1 MNKAIKIL
9 AVALIVQLSLW
20 AFLQFSGT
28 TSAQN
33 AQTLLDAQLLEADEL
48 AFEIA
53 DAEGKLVSLQ
63 RAAEGWRLLS
73 GLPADSAKASAL
85 LEKLSLLSL
94 DWPASTSADAH
105 ERFEVAEEK
114 FQRRFKLTADGNEE
128 TLFFGTSPGYQQVHA
143 RSEGDSVFAVKI
155 ANYELPA
162 SDDDWLDKALLT
174 SNGEITSVTW
184 AENVV
189 ITKEASDWLL
199 NGEVANIEA
208 TREAVGN
215 LADLRVLGVLESAPT
230 AAPADAREI
239 LVSDTDGEYRLSF
252 WSRESNN
259 DHVIVSTRYPGE
271 AFRMA
276 NYVAE
281 QLVPEEGAL
290 EAPQVPKV
298 DLDPEALG
306 L

>member
-9 AVALIVQLSLW
+9 AVALVVQLCLW
-20 AFLQFSGT
+20 AFLQFSGA
-28 TSAQN
+28 TSTQSAE
-33 AQTLLDAQLLEADEL
+33 TLLDAQLLETEEL
-48 AFEIA
+48 AFEVA
-53 DAEGKLVSLQ
+53 DAEGNSVSLQ

-73 GLPADSAKASAL
+73 GLPADSAKASQL
-85 LEKLSLLSL
+85 LEKLSVLNL

-105 ERFEVAEEK
+105 ERFEVAEDK
-114 FQRRFKLTADGNEE
+114 FQRRFKLSAGGEE
-128 TLFFGTSPGYQQVHA
+128 KTLFLGTSPGYQQVHA
-143 RSEGDSVFAVKI
+143 RGEGDSVYAVKI
-155 ANYELPA
+155 ANYEVPA
-162 SDDDWLDKALLT
+162 TADDWLDKAILN

-184 AENVV
+184 SEDVV
-189 ITKEASDWLL
+189 ITKGASGWLL
-199 NGEVANIEA
+199 NGELANIEA
-208 TREAVGN
+208 TGEAVAS
-215 LADLRVLGVLESAPT
+215 LAELRVLGVLDSAPS

-239 LVSDTDGEYRLSF
+239 LLSDADGEYRLSF
-252 WSRESNN
+252 WPRESNN

-281 QLVPEEGAL
+281 QLVPDEGAL